1 MAIYSSSRLS
11 LDYRFEKY
19 FNKKFVFNFCQI
31 ETIAKDKKLPK
42 QEKINRNVLLAS
54 TRKAI

>member
-11 LDYRFEKY
+11 LDYKFEKY
-19 FNKKFVFNFCQI
+19 LNKKYVFNFCQI
-31 ETIAKDKKLPK
+31 ETIAKDKKLPQ
-42 QEKINRNVLLAS
+42 QEKINTNLLLIS